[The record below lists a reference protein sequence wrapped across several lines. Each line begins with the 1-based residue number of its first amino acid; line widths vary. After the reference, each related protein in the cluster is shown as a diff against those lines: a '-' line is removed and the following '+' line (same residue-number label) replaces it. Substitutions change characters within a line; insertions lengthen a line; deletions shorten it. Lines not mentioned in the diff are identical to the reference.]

1 MIKVQVR
8 IITSQ
13 ARATQHPKQCQIV
26 SRLRQRLTQLHHVQ
40 HFLPLPKPHSTMKQI
55 RNTQR
60 AQMFFEFTKRI
71 VSTWNKNGHVFPRK
85 NLRQI
90 IFTKLGS
97 WRTFETNKL
106 FNNHPDLSHGN
117 TIGFF
122 IGCINLIIDVNHFT
136 FRFIIQSWNQL
147 LEFHLITFRRID
159 RVRDR
164 VKNIVKQ
171 MVK

>member
-1 MIKVQVR
+1 
-8 IITSQ
+8 
-13 ARATQHPKQCQIV
+13 
-26 SRLRQRLTQLHHVQ
+26 
-40 HFLPLPKPHSTMKQI
+40 
-55 RNTQR
+55 
-60 AQMFFEFTKRI
+60 MFFEFTKRI
-71 VSTWNKNGHVFPRK
+71 VSAWNKNGHVFPGE

-97 WRTFETNKL
+97 GRTLETNKL
-106 FNNHPDLSHGN
+106 FNNHSDLAHGN

-122 IGCINLIIDVNHFT
+122 IGCINLVIDVNDFT
-136 FRFIIQSWNQL
+136 FRFFIQAWNQL